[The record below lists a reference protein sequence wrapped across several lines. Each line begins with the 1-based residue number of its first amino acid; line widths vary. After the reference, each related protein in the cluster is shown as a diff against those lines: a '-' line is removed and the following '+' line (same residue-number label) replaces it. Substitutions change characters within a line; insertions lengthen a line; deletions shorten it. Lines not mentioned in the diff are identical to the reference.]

1 MISVH
6 KKVDDME
13 INCHFYPIVCY
24 IYLLNVF
31 WGFGSFTVVDIP
43 YNKNIIYLFIVF
55 GPPWTRKHRH
65 VPRMPV
71 HKSGPEY
78 VCARVWEREGETG
91 SHHSGV
97 SFLNRGLCVNTYEHH
112 HCLSRD
118 SVPVSVFTFILK
130 FEARDYGKG
139 CYISECLWCS
149 ANHNALCQLANQS
162 RLCLSEGGTL

>member
-1 MISVH
+1 MCASVRENGRKKREQEKESMISVH

-13 INCHFYPIVCY
+13 ITVIVCY

-71 HKSGPEY
+71 HKSGP
-78 VCARVWEREGETG
+78 G
-91 SHHSGV
+91 
-97 SFLNRGLCVNTYEHH
+97 
-112 HCLSRD
+112 
-118 SVPVSVFTFILK
+118 
-130 FEARDYGKG
+130 
-139 CYISECLWCS
+139 
-149 ANHNALCQLANQS
+149 NH
-162 RLCLSEGGTL
+162 